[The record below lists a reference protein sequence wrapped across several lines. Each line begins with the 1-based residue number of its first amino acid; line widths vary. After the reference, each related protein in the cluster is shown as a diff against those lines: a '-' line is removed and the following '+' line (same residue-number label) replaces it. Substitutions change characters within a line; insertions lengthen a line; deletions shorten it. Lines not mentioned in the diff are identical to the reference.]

1 MQVNLQELYQG
12 VDSML
17 HRLGVP
23 HFNPGRSIV
32 TSVYGKEI
40 ASGYVLM
47 RELILQKVSLPIE
60 IFHRKDEITP
70 QQAAILRS
78 PAPDQITVTEIKGN
92 AKDFTTIYGTKAG
105 WSTKI
110 YALWESQYTENLWLD
125 ADSFPIRNAEF
136 LFDDQEYQDKGS
148 LFWRDV
154 FSTDRANRYHDEAPM
169 WRIFNVNPN
178 DGEPFET
185 GQLLFNKAQC
195 WAEMNL
201 VKHYADNC
209 EIYYHFGGD
218 AETFRMA
225 WQHLDLRNGS
235 RPSYINYQAD
245 PKVPYGF
252 MPFGPFH
259 KGNANQYKKWG
270 GGTVMVQRDR
280 NGNELFNH
288 RNMEKFT
295 LGNNPVYHDITNE
308 LRYHQHIEDLRR
320 LV

>member
-1 MQVNLQELYQG
+1 MQVNLQEEYQK
-12 VDSML
+12 VDQML
-17 HRLGVP
+17 NRLGVP
-23 HFNPGRSIV
+23 HWKPGRSIV

-47 RELILQKVSLPIE
+47 RELILQQVSLPIE
-60 IFHRKDEITP
+60 IFHRKNEITP
-70 QQAAILRS
+70 EQAAILCS
-78 PAPDQITVTEIKGN
+78 PAPDQITVREIQGDP
-92 AKDFTTIYGTKAG
+92 KDFVTPYGTTAG
-105 WSTKI
+105 WSTKP
-110 YALWESQYTENLWLD
+110 YSLWESEYSENLWLD
-125 ADSFPIRNAEF
+125 ADSFPIRNPEY

-154 FSTDRANRYHDEAPM
+154 YSTDRANRYHDNAPM
-169 WRIFNVNPN
+169 WRIFNVNPT
-178 DGEPFET
+178 DAEPFET
-185 GQLLFNKAQC
+185 GQLLINKAQC

-209 EIYYHFGGD
+209 EVYYHFGGD

-225 WQHLDLRNGS
+225 WSHWYLRNGGQLQ
-235 RPSYINYQAD
+235 YINYQAD

-288 RNMEKFT
+288 RNMEKFS
-295 LGNNPVYHDITNE
+295 LGINPVYHDITNE